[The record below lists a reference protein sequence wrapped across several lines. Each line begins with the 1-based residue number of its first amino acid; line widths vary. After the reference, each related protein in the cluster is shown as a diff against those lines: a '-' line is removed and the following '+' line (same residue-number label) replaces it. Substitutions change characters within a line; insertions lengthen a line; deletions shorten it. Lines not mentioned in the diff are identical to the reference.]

1 VDVISQGRDPKRD
14 FRLPL
19 SRRWRIVAGC
29 AAVLVAA
36 VTLTVIGLRTS
47 HGAGTTGT
55 TGAPGAAA
63 VPPLP
68 APAPLTEV
76 TYARAPFV
84 FCEPSMR
91 KCVNRIIVINGRGA
105 HFVQPTTPSGHWTQS
120 P

>member
-47 HGAGTTGT
+47 HDAGT
-55 TGAPGAAA
+55 TGAPGTAA
-63 VPPLP
+63 VAPPPLP
-68 APAPLTEV
+68 RLLPQAQI
-76 TYARAPFV
+76 ARMPTLV
-84 FCEPSMR
+84 VCSPSPHQCTN
-91 KCVNRIIVINGRGA
+91 KFIIVGGRAA
-105 HFVQPTTPSGHWTQS
+105 HFSQQVPPTP
-120 P
+120 

>member
-29 AAVLVAA
+29 AAALVAA

-47 HGAGTTGT
+47 HDTGT

-63 VPPLP
+63 VAPPPLP
-68 APAPLTEV
+68 RLLPQAQI
-76 TYARAPFV
+76 ARMPTLV
-84 FCEPSMR
+84 VCSPSPHQCTN
-91 KCVNRIIVINGRGA
+91 KFIIVGGRAA
-105 HFVQPTTPSGHWTQS
+105 HFSQQVHVTISQVPPTP
-120 P
+120 